1 MSALD
6 PVEPGD
12 AILPGDPPRVLRY
25 REGTRVNHWI
35 TAGAMVL
42 LILSGL
48 SMAWPPFFFL
58 TALFGGGQFTRFI
71 HPWIGLVLV
80 ASFAMLARQFWRG
93 NLWNRTDLDWMAH
106 IGDLVAGREE
116 KMPEVGKYN
125 AGQKFVFWAMA
136 LLILVMLF
144 TGVAIWEVYFGKLT
158 SIPTQREALLVHWL
172 CAATIILVLIVHV
185 YAAIWVRG
193 SFNAM
198 IRGWVGAGWAWRH
211 HRLWFR
217 QLADRSGR
225 QGDSP
230 V

>member
-1 MSALD
+1 MSALH
-6 PVEPGD
+6 PIEPGD
-12 AILPGDPPRVLRY
+12 AILPGDPPRVSRY

-58 TALFGGGQFTRFI
+58 SALFGGGQFTRFL

-80 ASFAMLARQFWRG
+80 ASFALLARQFWRG
-93 NLWNRTDLDWMAH
+93 NLWNRTDIDWLAH
-106 IGDLVAGREE
+106 MGDLVAGREE

-125 AGQKFVFWAMA
+125 AGQKFVFWGMA
-136 LLILVMLF
+136 LLILVMLT
-144 TGVAIWEVYFGKLT
+144 TGVVIWEVYFGKLT
-158 SIPTQREALLVHWL
+158 SIPTQRLALLAHWL
-172 CAATIILVLIVHV
+172 CAAAIILVLIVHV

-198 IRGWVGAGWAWRH
+198 IRGWVSAGWAWRH

-225 QGDSP
+225 RGDAP
-230 V
+230 I